1 MSFHR
6 FQSFDPYLSF
16 AEGQRGFQERIFI
29 HPDGEP
35 SECWYG
41 KDKDGKGYLSSMWRI
56 GRDAYATIAAKVGE
70 QPTAEF
76 FHETATDIQELEKEL
91 LPTIQNLIESGKLA
105 LLEDRD
111 SPPVADLC
119 ALTDAP
125 DGWLTEV
132 FMRVVMPSV
141 VAGELTEAD
150 APDFEELLLATAV
163 LYIDDYIIACQIGN
177 GVDVAS
183 DLVTTNI
190 QSAKLYRETL
200 DAAKAAVS
208 AVGRRSAK
216 ARHAPTNQSKA
227 AALAD
232 WKTEGHNFSS
242 MRAFARECFKRYG
255 VRDYMTVYNWLREDR
270 KAKT

>member
-76 FHETATDIQELEKEL
+76 FHETAIDIQELEKEL

-125 DGWLTEV
+125 T
-132 FMRVVMPSV
+132 
-141 VAGELTEAD
+141 AG
-150 APDFEELLLATAV
+150 
-163 LYIDDYIIACQIGN
+163 
-177 GVDVAS
+177 
-183 DLVTTNI
+183 
-190 QSAKLYRETL
+190 
-200 DAAKAAVS
+200 
-208 AVGRRSAK
+208 
-216 ARHAPTNQSKA
+216 
-227 AALAD
+227 
-232 WKTEGHNFSS
+232 
-242 MRAFARECFKRYG
+242 
-255 VRDYMTVYNWLREDR
+255 
-270 KAKT
+270 